1 MPSAVPLSCSVSS
14 TPLEK
19 WPSAWTLTVDLGLSC
34 GASVGEC
41 PLARR
46 YSNGEINHTPFS
58 EPLEEMLPP
67 LGVGWGAAAGPPASA
82 RLPGAAAAPA
92 VGPHPPVSEKRVS
105 VKLAEASRGGIRVR
119 NNP

>member
-1 MPSAVPLSCSVSS
+1 M
-14 TPLEK
+14 
-19 WPSAWTLTVDLGLSC
+19 DLGLSC

-92 VGPHPPVSEKRVS
+92 VLLISPDLCSRFNPQTTFVAFGWLAGFLISYLPPTKSFKVFFK
-105 VKLAEASRGGIRVR
+105 GM
-119 NNP
+119 NF